1 MAISLLFLLELV
13 LSRKWN
19 KVNSIKQIK
28 IIIVYSIVLRSY
40 FSKVVNMILIKLQ
53 WKKII
58 NWTDY
63 DVYHDETRRSILV

>member
-53 WKKII
+53 
-58 NWTDY
+58 
-63 DVYHDETRRSILV
+63 